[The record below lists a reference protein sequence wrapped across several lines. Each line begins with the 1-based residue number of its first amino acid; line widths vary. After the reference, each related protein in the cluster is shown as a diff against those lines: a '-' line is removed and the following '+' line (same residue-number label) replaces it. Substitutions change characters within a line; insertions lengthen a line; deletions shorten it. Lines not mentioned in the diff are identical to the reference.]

1 MKSRFSEYLSRY
13 RALRGYTQSELAKV
27 LGISRSTYAN
37 YESGKRSPDLE
48 TLEHISDAL
57 DCSMDALFGRA
68 ADRNVLY
75 ADRVCEKRRPYQTD
89 TASGSRTSR
98 RMERKLLI
106 GAQDFRFLRERNA
119 YYVDKT
125 QMVEEFLESWYQ
137 VTLITR
143 PRRFGKTLNMSMLAE
158 FLDCTKES
166 EGIFE
171 DTKISRSRWAAEMN
185 RHPVVFLSFLNVKAS
200 APDELL
206 RLLGRAVCS
215 EYRRYYSLIS
225 SSALP
230 EEELRQFYEVYSV
243 ISSRENAAALKEI
256 IGSSIVVLCNVLELY
271 FGRKVYLLLDEYDTP
286 FISANSGGY
295 YSEVRDVLA
304 GMLSFAL
311 KGNPS
316 IEKALLTGIQRVA
329 KENIF
334 SGLNNLVVCTAADAD
349 YSDCFGFTEEETR
362 ELLEYCGGQFT
373 DEVRDMYDG
382 YRIGDCELYNPWSV
396 SCYCARKRP
405 ESYWV
410 NTGEN
415 SILKNAL
422 AQQRSTFA
430 EKYNTLVEEGKITVK
445 AELSTAYYE
454 KPNDASLW
462 GLLINAGM
470 VTIEERKSEEDF
482 TVRVPNQ
489 EVWKAF
495 QELTAFYLQVDEYE
509 IGTMLGYLKTGD
521 IDKFAEAYRKVL
533 LELPSYHDLKDEN
546 SYHMMMLGMCT
557 FLRRDYDV
565 RSNRESGSG
574 RGDILL
580 YAKKPS
586 IPNLVLE
593 FKYTKDHSKDLEEL
607 ATDAVRQIKEKNY
620 CADMQGKTV
629 LIGLAHCG
637 KQAAVAWEKCNI
649 SKEISPGEKT
659 IV

>member
-1 MKSRFSEYLSRY
+1 MKSGFSEYLSRF
-13 RALRGYTQSELAKV
+13 RALRGYTQSELAKM

-68 ADRNVLY
+68 EDRNVLY

-166 EGIFE
+166 AGIFE
-171 DTKISRSRWAAEMN
+171 DTKISRSRWAMEMN

-200 APDELL
+200 APDEML

-243 ISSRENAAALKEI
+243 ISSRENAAALKEV

-304 GMLSFAL
+304 GMLNFAL
-311 KGNPS
+311 KGNQS

-349 YSDCFGFTEEETR
+349 YADCFGFTEEETR
-362 ELLEYCGGQFT
+362 ELMEYCGGQFT

-580 YAKKPS
+580 YSESGLGIQIYKRP
-586 IPNLVLE
+586 LE
-593 FKYTKDHSKDLEEL
+593 GS
-607 ATDAVRQIKEKNY
+607 
-620 CADMQGKTV
+620 
-629 LIGLAHCG
+629 
-637 KQAAVAWEKCNI
+637 
-649 SKEISPGEKT
+649 
-659 IV
+659 

>member
-68 ADRNVLY
+68 ADWNVLY
-75 ADRVCEKRRPYQTD
+75 TDRVCEERRPYQTD
-89 TASGSRTSR
+89 KAAGSRTSR

-137 VTLITR
+137 VTLVTR

-200 APDELL
+200 APDEML

-243 ISSRENAAALKEI
+243 ISSRENAAALKEV

-286 FISANSGGY
+286 FISANSG
-295 YSEVRDVLA
+295 
-304 GMLSFAL
+304 
-311 KGNPS
+311 
-316 IEKALLTGIQRVA
+316 
-329 KENIF
+329 
-334 SGLNNLVVCTAADAD
+334 
-349 YSDCFGFTEEETR
+349 
-362 ELLEYCGGQFT
+362 
-373 DEVRDMYDG
+373 
-382 YRIGDCELYNPWSV
+382 
-396 SCYCARKRP
+396 RKR
-405 ESYWV
+405 
-410 NTGEN
+410 
-415 SILKNAL
+415 
-422 AQQRSTFA
+422 F
-430 EKYNTLVEEGKITVK
+430 
-445 AELSTAYYE
+445 
-454 KPNDASLW
+454 
-462 GLLINAGM
+462 
-470 VTIEERKSEEDF
+470 
-482 TVRVPNQ
+482 
-489 EVWKAF
+489 
-495 QELTAFYLQVDEYE
+495 
-509 IGTMLGYLKTGD
+509 
-521 IDKFAEAYRKVL
+521 
-533 LELPSYHDLKDEN
+533 
-546 SYHMMMLGMCT
+546 
-557 FLRRDYDV
+557 
-565 RSNRESGSG
+565 
-574 RGDILL
+574 
-580 YAKKPS
+580 
-586 IPNLVLE
+586 
-593 FKYTKDHSKDLEEL
+593 
-607 ATDAVRQIKEKNY
+607 
-620 CADMQGKTV
+620 
-629 LIGLAHCG
+629 
-637 KQAAVAWEKCNI
+637 
-649 SKEISPGEKT
+649 
-659 IV
+659 

>member
-1 MKSRFSEYLSRY
+1 M
-13 RALRGYTQSELAKV
+13 
-27 LGISRSTYAN
+27 
-37 YESGKRSPDLE
+37 
-48 TLEHISDAL
+48 
-57 DCSMDALFGRA
+57 
-68 ADRNVLY
+68 
-75 ADRVCEKRRPYQTD
+75 
-89 TASGSRTSR
+89 
-98 RMERKLLI
+98 
-106 GAQDFRFLRERNA
+106 
-119 YYVDKT
+119 
-125 QMVEEFLESWYQ
+125 
-137 VTLITR
+137 
-143 PRRFGKTLNMSMLAE
+143 
-158 FLDCTKES
+158 
-166 EGIFE
+166 
-171 DTKISRSRWAAEMN
+171 
-185 RHPVVFLSFLNVKAS
+185 
-200 APDELL
+200 
-206 RLLGRAVCS
+206 
-215 EYRRYYSLIS
+215 
-225 SSALP
+225 
-230 EEELRQFYEVYSV
+230 
-243 ISSRENAAALKEI
+243 
-256 IGSSIVVLCNVLELY
+256 LELY

-304 GMLSFAL
+304 GMLNFAL

-334 SGLNNLVVCTAADAD
+334 FGLNNLVVCTAADAD
-349 YSDCFGFTEEETR
+349 YADCFGFTEEETR
-362 ELLEYCGGQFT
+362 ELMEYCGGQFT

-509 IGTMLGYLKTGD
+509 IGRRLTGRCFWNFRP
-521 IDKFAEAYRKVL
+521 I
-533 LELPSYHDLKDEN
+533 
-546 SYHMMMLGMCT
+546 MT
-557 FLRRDYDV
+557 
-565 RSNRESGSG
+565 
-574 RGDILL
+574 
-580 YAKKPS
+580 
-586 IPNLVLE
+586 
-593 FKYTKDHSKDLEEL
+593 
-607 ATDAVRQIKEKNY
+607 
-620 CADMQGKTV
+620 
-629 LIGLAHCG
+629 
-637 KQAAVAWEKCNI
+637 
-649 SKEISPGEKT
+649 
-659 IV
+659 

>member
-75 ADRVCEKRRPYQTD
+75 TDRVCEERRPYHTD

-137 VTLITR
+137 VTLVTR

-200 APDELL
+200 APDEIL

-509 IGTMLGYLKTGD
+509 IGTILGYLKTGD

-565 RSNRESGSG
+565 RSNRESGGG

-580 YAKKPS
+580 YAKKPAL
-586 IPNLVLE
+586 PNLVLE

-607 ATDAVRQIKEKNY
+607 AMDAVRQIKEKND
-620 CADMQGKTV
+620 CADMQGETV

-637 KQAAVAWEKCNI
+637 KQAAVAWEKQIKNKK
-649 SKEISPGEKT
+649 SGGLA
-659 IV
+659 

>member
-1 MKSRFSEYLSRY
+1 MKTKFPEYLAMFRSQ
-13 RALRGYTQSELAKV
+13 RGYTQAQIAEKLK
-27 LGISRSTYAN
+27 ISRSTYAN
-37 YESGKRSPDLE
+37 YESGNRSPDLE
-48 TLEHISDAL
+48 MLERIGDVLNCSL
-57 DCSMDALFGRA
+57 DELFGRSGNRYDSA
-68 ADRNVLY
+68 YSNSSMSTASVNV
-75 ADRVCEKRRPYQTD
+75 VCEEKHPYHVN
-89 TASGSRTSR
+89 
-98 RMERKLLI
+98 MERKKEAVPGRRKRKLAI
-106 GAQDFRFLRERNA
+106 GVQDFRFLRERKA

-125 QMVEEFLESWYQ
+125 QMVPECLDSWYQ

-143 PRRFGKTLNMSMLAE
+143 PRRFGKTMNMSMLAE
-158 FLDCTKES
+158 FLDCTKDSAE
-166 EGIFE
+166 IFAG
-171 DTKISRSRWAAEMN
+171 TKISRSEWVSEMN
-185 RHPVVFLSFLNVKAS
+185 QHPVVFLSFLNVKADS
-200 APDELL
+200 ASMMAAQLGGAL
-206 RLLGRAVCS
+206 RG
-215 EYRRYYSLIS
+215 EYERYSPIIKDS
-225 SSALP
+225 SLP
-230 EEELRQFYEVYSV
+230 EEQKDSFNQIYNSLRSPDDDVE
-243 ISSRENAAALKEI
+243 SRK
-256 IGSSIVVLCNVLELY
+256 SIVNSIAVLCQVLEMY
-271 FGRKVYLLLDEYDTP
+271 YGKKVYLLLDEYDTP

-295 YSEVRDVLA
+295 YDEVREMLT
-304 GMLSFAL
+304 GMMRSAL

-334 SGLNNLVVCTAADAD
+334 SGLNNLVVCTVKDSD
-349 YSDCFGFTEEETR
+349 YEDCFGFTEEEVR
-362 ELLEYCGGQFT
+362 DLLDYCGVPFT
-373 DEVRDMYDG
+373 GEVKEMYDG
-382 YRIGDCELYNPWSV
+382 YQIGMTDLYNPWSI
-396 SCYCARKRP
+396 SCYAARRKL

-415 SILKNAL
+415 SIIKNAME
-422 AQQRSTFA
+422 QRDDSFVRD
-430 EKYNTLVEEGKITVK
+430 YNTLIEQGKVEVQ
-445 AELSTAYYE
+445 AELATAYYE
-454 KPNDASLW
+454 KADDASLW

-470 VTIEERKSEEDF
+470 VTIQEQTDEDHF
-482 TVRVPNQ
+482 LVRVPNQ

-607 ATDAVRQIKEKNY
+607 ATDAVRQIKEKND
-620 CADMQGKTV
+620 CADMQGETV
-629 LIGLAHCG
+629 IIGLAHCG
-637 KQAAVAWEKCNI
+637 KQAAVAWEK
-649 SKEISPGEKT
+649 
-659 IV
+659 

>member
-75 ADRVCEKRRPYQTD
+75 TDRVCEERRPYHTD

-137 VTLITR
+137 VTLVTR

-349 YSDCFGFTEEETR
+349 YADCFGFTAEETR

-565 RSNRESGSG
+565 RSNRENGSG

-580 YAKKPS
+580 YTKKPAL
-586 IPNLVLE
+586 PNLVLE
-593 FKYTKDHSKDLEEL
+593 FKYTKDHSKELEEL
-607 ATDAVRQIKEKNY
+607 ALDAVRQIKKKNDY
-620 CADMQGKTV
+620 ADMQGETV

-637 KQAAVAWEKCNI
+637 KQASVVWEKC
-649 SKEISPGEKT
+649 G
-659 IV
+659 

>member
-68 ADRNVLY
+68 ADWNVLY
-75 ADRVCEKRRPYQTD
+75 TDHVCEERRPYQTD
-89 TASGSRTSR
+89 TAAGSRTSR

-137 VTLITR
+137 VTLVTR

-158 FLDCTKES
+158 FLDCMKES

-200 APDELL
+200 APDEIL

-349 YSDCFGFTEEETR
+349 YSECFGFTEEETR

-565 RSNRESGSG
+565 RSNRENGSG

-580 YAKKPS
+580 YTKKPAL
-586 IPNLVLE
+586 PNLVLE
-593 FKYTKDHSKDLEEL
+593 FKYTKDHSKELEEL
-607 ATDAVRQIKEKNY
+607 ALDAVRQIKEKNDY
-620 CADMQGKTV
+620 ADMQGETV

-637 KQAAVAWEKCNI
+637 KQASVVWEKC
-649 SKEISPGEKT
+649 G
-659 IV
+659 

>member
-75 ADRVCEKRRPYQTD
+75 TDRVCEERRPYHTD

-166 EGIFE
+166 AGIFE

-200 APDELL
+200 APDEML

-230 EEELRQFYEVYSV
+230 EEELRQFHEVYSV
-243 ISSRENAAALKEI
+243 ISSRENAAALKEV

-295 YSEVRDVLA
+295 YREVRDVLA

-349 YSDCFGFTEEETR
+349 YADCFGFTEKETR

-546 SYHMMMLGMCT
+546 SYHNGG
-557 FLRRDYDV
+557 F
-565 RSNRESGSG
+565 
-574 RGDILL
+574 
-580 YAKKPS
+580 
-586 IPNLVLE
+586 
-593 FKYTKDHSKDLEEL
+593 
-607 ATDAVRQIKEKNY
+607 
-620 CADMQGKTV
+620 
-629 LIGLAHCG
+629 
-637 KQAAVAWEKCNI
+637 
-649 SKEISPGEKT
+649 
-659 IV
+659 

>member
-57 DCSMDALFGRA
+57 DCSMDALFGRT

-75 ADRVCEKRRPYQTD
+75 TDRVCEERRPYQTD
-89 TASGSRTSR
+89 TAAGSRTSR
-98 RMERKLLI
+98 KMERKLLI

-137 VTLITR
+137 VTLVTR

-166 EGIFE
+166 DGIFE

-200 APDELL
+200 APDEML

-243 ISSRENAAALKEI
+243 ISSRENAAALKEV

-565 RSNRESGSG
+565 RSNRENGRG

-580 YAKKPS
+580 YTKKPAL
-586 IPNLVLE
+586 PNLVLE
-593 FKYTKDHSKDLEEL
+593 FKYIKAHSKDLEEL
-607 ATDAVRQIKEKNY
+607 ATNAIRQIKEKND
-620 CADMQGKTV
+620 CADMQGETV

-637 KQAAVAWEKCNI
+637 KQLR
-649 SKEISPGEKT
+649 
-659 IV
+659 

>member
-1 MKSRFSEYLSRY
+1 MKSRFSEYLSRF
-13 RALRGYTQSELAKV
+13 RALRGYTQSELAKM

-75 ADRVCEKRRPYQTD
+75 TDRVCEERRPYQTD
-89 TASGSRTSR
+89 TAAGSRTSR

-137 VTLITR
+137 VTLVTR

-185 RHPVVFLSFLNVKAS
+185 RHPVVFLSFQNVKAS
-200 APDELL
+200 APDEIL

-349 YSDCFGFTEEETR
+349 YADCFGFTEEETR

-565 RSNRESGSG
+565 RSNRESGNG

-580 YAKKPS
+580 YTKKPVL
-586 IPNLVLE
+586 PNLVLE

-620 CADMQGKTV
+620 CADMQGETV

-637 KQAAVAWEKCNI
+637 KQAAVTWEK
-649 SKEISPGEKT
+649 
-659 IV
+659 

>member
-1 MKSRFSEYLSRY
+1 M
-13 RALRGYTQSELAKV
+13 

-48 TLEHISDAL
+48 MLEHISDAL

-68 ADRNVLY
+68 EDRNVLY

-304 GMLSFAL
+304 GMLNFAL

-349 YSDCFGFTEEETR
+349 YADCFGFTEEETR

-580 YAKKPS
+580 YAKKPAL
-586 IPNLVLE
+586 PNLALE
-593 FKYTKDHSKDLEEL
+593 FKYSKDHSKDLEEL
-607 ATDAVRQIKEKNY
+607 ATDAVRQIKEKND
-620 CADMQGKTV
+620 CADMQGETV

-637 KQAAVAWEKCNI
+637 KQAAVVWEKC
-649 SKEISPGEKT
+649 G
-659 IV
+659 

>member
-57 DCSMDALFGRA
+57 DCSMDALFGRT

-75 ADRVCEKRRPYQTD
+75 ADRVCEKRRPYQMD
-89 TASGSRTSR
+89 MADGPRTSR

-166 EGIFE
+166 AGIFE

-230 EEELRQFYEVYSV
+230 EEELRQFHEVYSV
-243 ISSRENAAALKEI
+243 ISSRENAAALKEV
-256 IGSSIVVLCNVLELY
+256 IGSSVVVLCNVLELY

-316 IEKALLTGIQRVA
+316 IDKALLTGIQRVA

-349 YSDCFGFTEEETR
+349 YADCFGFTEEETR
-362 ELLEYCGGQFT
+362 ELLEYCGGQFA

-382 YRIGDCELYNPWSV
+382 YRIGDYELYNPWSV
-396 SCYCARKRP
+396 SCYCARK
-405 ESYWV
+405 
-410 NTGEN
+410 
-415 SILKNAL
+415 
-422 AQQRSTFA
+422 
-430 EKYNTLVEEGKITVK
+430 
-445 AELSTAYYE
+445 
-454 KPNDASLW
+454 
-462 GLLINAGM
+462 
-470 VTIEERKSEEDF
+470 
-482 TVRVPNQ
+482 
-489 EVWKAF
+489 
-495 QELTAFYLQVDEYE
+495 
-509 IGTMLGYLKTGD
+509 
-521 IDKFAEAYRKVL
+521 
-533 LELPSYHDLKDEN
+533 
-546 SYHMMMLGMCT
+546 
-557 FLRRDYDV
+557 
-565 RSNRESGSG
+565 
-574 RGDILL
+574 
-580 YAKKPS
+580 
-586 IPNLVLE
+586 
-593 FKYTKDHSKDLEEL
+593 SK
-607 ATDAVRQIKEKNY
+607 
-620 CADMQGKTV
+620 
-629 LIGLAHCG
+629 
-637 KQAAVAWEKCNI
+637 
-649 SKEISPGEKT
+649 
-659 IV
+659 

>member
-75 ADRVCEKRRPYQTD
+75 TDRVCEERRPYQTD
-89 TASGSRTSR
+89 TAAGSRTSR

-137 VTLITR
+137 VTLVTR

-200 APDELL
+200 APDEIL

-243 ISSRENAAALKEI
+243 ISSRENAAALKEV
-256 IGSSIVVLCNVLELY
+256 IGSSVVVLCNVLELY

-349 YSDCFGFTEEETR
+349 YADCFGFTEKETR

-509 IGTMLGYLKTGD
+509 IGTILGYLKTGD

-565 RSNRESGSG
+565 RSNRESGNG

-580 YAKKPS
+580 YTKKPVL
-586 IPNLVLE
+586 PNLVLE

-620 CADMQGKTV
+620 CADMQGETV

-637 KQAAVAWEKCNI
+637 KQAAVTWEK
-649 SKEISPGEKT
+649 
-659 IV
+659 

>member
-1 MKSRFSEYLSRY
+1 MKSGFSEYLSRF
-13 RALRGYTQSELAKV
+13 RALRGYTQSELAKM

-68 ADRNVLY
+68 EDRNVLY

-243 ISSRENAAALKEI
+243 ISSRENAAALKEV

-304 GMLSFAL
+304 GMLNFAL

-349 YSDCFGFTEEETR
+349 YADCFGFTEEETR

-462 GLLINAGM
+462 GLLTNAGM

-580 YAKKPS
+580 YAKKPAL
-586 IPNLVLE
+586 PNLALE

-607 ATDAVRQIKEKNY
+607 ATDAVRQIKEKND
-620 CADMQGKTV
+620 CADMQGETV

-637 KQAAVAWEKCNI
+637 KQAAVVWEKC
-649 SKEISPGEKT
+649 G
-659 IV
+659 

>member
-1 MKSRFSEYLSRY
+1 MKSGFSEYLSRF
-13 RALRGYTQSELAKV
+13 RALRGYTQSELAKM

-48 TLEHISDAL
+48 MLEHISDAL

-68 ADRNVLY
+68 EDRNVLY

-243 ISSRENAAALKEI
+243 ISSRENAAALKEV

-304 GMLSFAL
+304 GMLNFAL

-349 YSDCFGFTEEETR
+349 YADCFGFTEEETR

-462 GLLINAGM
+462 GLLTNAGM

-580 YAKKPS
+580 YAKKPAL
-586 IPNLVLE
+586 PNLALE

-607 ATDAVRQIKEKNY
+607 ATDAVRQIKEKND
-620 CADMQGKTV
+620 CADMQGETV

-637 KQAAVAWEKCNI
+637 KQAAVVWEKC
-649 SKEISPGEKT
+649 G
-659 IV
+659 

>member
-75 ADRVCEKRRPYQTD
+75 TDRVCEERRPYHTD

-137 VTLITR
+137 VTLVTR

-200 APDELL
+200 APDEIL

-565 RSNRESGSG
+565 RSNRESGGG

-580 YAKKPS
+580 YAKKPAL
-586 IPNLVLE
+586 PNLVLE

-607 ATDAVRQIKEKNY
+607 AMDAVRQIKEKNDY
-620 CADMQGKTV
+620 ADMQGETV

-637 KQAAVAWEKCNI
+637 KQASVVWEKQIKNKK
-649 SKEISPGEKT
+649 SGGLA
-659 IV
+659 